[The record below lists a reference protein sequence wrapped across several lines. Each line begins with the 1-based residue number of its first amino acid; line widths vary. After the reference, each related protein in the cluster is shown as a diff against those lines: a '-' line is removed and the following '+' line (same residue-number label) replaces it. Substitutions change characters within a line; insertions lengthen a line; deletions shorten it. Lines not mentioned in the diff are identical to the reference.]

1 MNYLSGALRFVAG
14 TEIEPQNIVPRL
26 IDRIKTSALPHDRR
40 SAIIQL
46 TDVAKESPQRQ
57 GNVGEQSL
65 KILYAILEQD
75 SDYDETIKAAI
86 ELLIALCGTL
96 EYPTTISDDKTP
108 ISRDQFERETKD
120 AAATNIDMYL
130 GLPNSLPLLLQ
141 LLDRDNFYIKFGTI
155 ELLAAMAANSRHT
168 LQAAVLEAPQGVAR
182 ICDILEDPHRHIR
195 SNAVL
200 LISTLCDRS
209 PEICKIVVFGAVLEK
224 LFALI
229 ESVSSTHHPKS
240 EQAAD
245 DQTANQNGYENDD
258 DEDSVESAI
267 IIQDSLVAIRTLI
280 NGTSSTSTFF
290 RDSGCVPRLVSC
302 LRQTVND
309 AAISRNDSS
318 LTANSQ
324 ETGVRSAIERQ
335 SRKNLVIAMQCIS
348 GLVHGSD
355 DAARLVKND
364 FANAEMLKVLSSI
377 AFCITSDEPLGSA
390 NSTNKLL
397 QIRITAL
404 KTMSQLL
411 RGHDTFRSNFSSALA
426 VPGQPST
433 INGQITTLRLMLSDP
448 SAAVRVAAYLVLRDS
463 FVVDTKLNLPSSAL
477 LNAMTNST
485 NTASY
490 SLSDNRN
497 LSHGSLPSSTD
508 IPTATDTVSFVV
520 ETLKEA
526 LIGWPTNSD
535 SAGVFYSAS
544 FTSWI
549 LANAANAKEQLL
561 NTYANGS
568 PLLPQL
574 IRFLGKLER
583 ENGPGEVRIALFCLI
598 CVWLNNCP
606 AAVSSFLSSA
616 MHLPM
621 LVDILKSDA
630 GHGETVEVH
639 VRGLAA
645 VLLGICFKAT
655 EKTIDPLDNS
665 GFLSGGGGGSVVIPK
680 GVVADVIRTRIG
692 VTLFTSCLDD
702 LRATRAYSS
711 RNSLWKITDDLI
723 GREECEGYLSA
734 GGLLGHQNWYE
745 PLVIEVVDDV
755 YKHIGAK
762 AIDLV
767 AEPTI
772 IEQPNAGTNGYMP
785 TNESG
790 LPKESKVFTDSAR
803 DEILQSHKEY
813 IRSQDERLDA
823 ARGQIEELAAAL
835 REAQVQLD
843 ANAQVASTVT
853 SSDAYRQLKAE
864 RDELNQEKEAL
875 ESLLSEKTSDYEEAL
890 RTLAAYEEEQSSH
903 VDSFNPGSDISQAE
917 IQNLRSQNA
926 AMTKAL
932 DSEMQRSMESSR
944 QIAEL
949 EDALHRKE
957 IEIDALSKETE
968 SIKSNVHPDVA
979 DVLQWRSRAEIA
991 ETTLRNQEE
1000 TMRKIQEAESDLQ
1013 SRLHV
1018 VERSRDNVLA
1028 ELESVKKLA
1037 NDHKAEYEKL
1047 RLTRQRELDAS
1058 RDSSATN
1065 AAAHDEIEFLK
1076 AQLQEAQQKIVEQER
1091 QLSSQ
1096 PPNNDASMDRLQVDY
1111 DAVLRSYEA
1120 GKVELADCKQAL
1132 GQWQKR
1138 AEVSED
1144 IRDKQATE
1152 NNRLTNIC
1160 RELEDSV
1167 RTLTVSLKKQEQLAT
1182 TSKIRVSE
1190 LEQQCTE
1197 LEEVRRRTEET
1208 LQETKKEAKVRT
1220 EQSIRLAGQVYETEE
1235 EKARLEEEL
1244 ESFKDRTQTV
1254 THNVHHAGSETLFND
1269 VGIKEELG
1277 ALKEELR
1284 VTNEALI
1291 ESREKEASIL
1301 EQMESN
1307 SDAISRAEAAESELV
1322 SCRAELQK
1330 LDEEINE
1337 LKERLLLLDEAE
1349 HAKRA
1354 LTMQVVELQRTLE
1367 EQTAAQARDVDQTD
1381 HQSSLVTERNV
1392 SKTSLDQKTT
1402 ELEAASSALKT
1413 CRNELSA
1420 SRRIVAD
1427 LEKQVAENEAVLS
1440 VLRSERD
1447 GFLNEATELKEKV
1460 DHFTTKE
1467 EEYGQLMEIKN
1478 QLEESEQRRSEL
1490 SRELKLA
1497 IDERE
1502 ENIAALQSV
1511 IDGRVGEI
1519 QMLTADLKVAM
1530 EKQGQL
1536 KERTEATERK
1546 INDSQLMI
1554 DEKSEDIAVRE
1565 EQLVESSRK
1574 LQEASDL
1581 NVELQRQIDVKTA
1594 EIQHNQ
1600 EEAER
1605 LRNELKE
1612 MKSKHERTDE
1622 QCAEFEQRNAQI
1634 FQELNEK
1641 IEEIANLDG
1650 ELESKNMEIELLK
1663 AQIIESQRKQEE
1675 DADAMVI
1682 AKQKCNDLE
1691 TAVASKTMEVELLKG
1706 EVSESEKTRDES
1718 KLNAGAFE
1726 QRCQQ
1731 YESAIEEKTLE
1742 IELLKAEKWEVEK
1755 KRNEFGQNAYSFE
1768 QKCKDLEGL
1777 VETKSMEMELLK
1789 AELKESEKKGTEL
1802 FESFATAEA
1811 RCKEYEDRVANK
1823 SAQVA
1828 ALQDQISEAEK
1839 RIEES
1844 ATKLTSMTVAQEL
1857 AEIESKVLQSKVDS
1871 LEVQCAQLTKTL
1883 ASSQGDAK
1891 LRAKEWRD
1899 STEAQVLALRDLR
1912 SRLQSSDEKCKSL
1925 EERIEELKSL
1935 NESEEES
1942 EKLVQDQQLRSA
1954 VVENVVGSIISNAS
1968 CSATVKSLS
1977 LELDQTKRQLDVT
1990 RLSLS
1995 HQQHRGDQLAQKLS
2009 SMSPETQRDEAQ
2021 LVSFDNNE
2029 IENATGMQQTPQ
2041 QQQHRITELENA
2053 LRDAARTVAATNKEL
2068 IAAQGLLVEI
2078 SSDKTAMRAELS
2090 NAEQQIERLSSQLNS
2105 QGSSRSI
2112 TCSDKQNDLSD
2123 CSEVSESEAN
2133 AMDAALN
2140 DDDDYTREVVETD
2153 LKTAQVNVMNLKTA
2167 LSRSITEA
2175 DSASLLV
2182 SDIVEKV
2189 GTLEDMMRVSQ
2200 KNELELGKQLSEI
2213 QQSSETERQKLEKE
2227 ISSAKFS
2234 YDDLSK
2240 KHTKAQ
2246 QEIRLLN
2253 VSISGLEEKI
2263 VDLRQGRQ
2271 RLSSRVDDLL
2281 AQLDISKEDL
2291 EEQENKSKRLQH
2303 ERDELESRYNE
2314 FKTKF
2319 SLSDQNR
2326 VELESRLSET
2336 MNQMK
2341 LDQQK
2346 HERELSQKHE
2356 QWDRDA
2362 KGYEL
2367 EIERVSTELEEA
2379 ERGKRSI
2386 ETELKSEQALFR
2398 KERADLSEEVR
2409 VNTAAV
2415 KSWTDTANGY
2425 AAQVQLLSSELEKQ
2439 SKSHADEMRDAT
2451 SIQQGLKAE
2460 LKTLEAV
2467 RDRVQA
2473 SLRNSESEVLKLK
2486 AQLRDES
2493 EKRHI
2498 LEEENQDFVK
2508 STEWLEQRCK
2518 GLDEEVKTLKRSTDQ
2533 LSRMNASLEDK
2544 LNAEVDSVRQL
2555 RTQID
2560 AKQNDLV
2567 SENDRRK
2574 RAEEEV
2580 SVLTKKLG
2588 SKIEEGEALARDNGD
2603 LRAWVN
2609 DLEKQ
2614 ASELQT
2620 AASDFEEV
2628 EQSLQ
2633 ESMEAQ
2639 RASADQVTKLNEDL
2653 RKEREALRL
2662 SEVRGRKAERERET
2676 SAEALSTCEEK
2687 LRAVEGRL
2695 SEIRE
2700 SSVEKLSASEASVR
2714 SQAQRCAELET
2725 SLAQA
2730 QRQLAELGHVSDEAF
2745 AVKSDLRRTRDEVS
2759 RLKQR
2764 CDEAE
2769 SKVESL
2775 DEELTKCRDEMAQL
2789 RECAGAEGLK
2799 SLEAEHN
2806 ELLVYLADLELEL
2819 TTLKESAGAD
2829 LES

>member
-14 TEIEPQNIVPRL
+14 TETEPQNVVPRL

-75 SDYDETIKAAI
+75 SDYDETVKAAI

-182 ICDILEDPHRHIR
+182 ICDILEDPHKHIR

-229 ESVSSTHHPKS
+229 ESVSSTHRPKS

-309 AAISRNDSS
+309 AAISRTDSS
-318 LTANSQ
+318 ITANSQ

-348 GLVHGSD
+348 GLVQGTD

-377 AFCITSDEPLGSA
+377 AFCITSDEPLDSA
-390 NSTNKLL
+390 KSTNKLL
-397 QIRITAL
+397 QIRIIAL
-404 KTMSQLL
+404 KTLSQLL

-426 VPGQPST
+426 VPGRSST

-463 FVVDTKLNLPSSAL
+463 FVVDTQLNLPSSAL

-508 IPTATDTVSFVV
+508 ISTATDTVSFVV

-630 GHGETVEVH
+630 GQGETAGVH

-665 GFLSGGGGGSVVIPK
+665 GFLSGGGGGSVLIPK

-702 LRATRAYSS
+702 LRATRAYSN

-723 GREECEGYLSA
+723 GREEREGYLSV

-785 TNESG
+785 TNEAG
-790 LPKESKVFTDSAR
+790 LSKESKVFTDSTR

-853 SSDAYRQLKAE
+853 SSDTYRQLKAE
-864 RDELNQEKEAL
+864 KDELNQEKEAL

-926 AMTKAL
+926 AMTQAL

-957 IEIDALSKETE
+957 IEIDALAKETE

-991 ETTLRNQEE
+991 ETTLRSQEE

-1058 RDSSATN
+1058 RDSSAAN

-1096 PPNNDASMDRLQVDY
+1096 PPNNDASMDRLQMDY
-1111 DAVLRSYEA
+1111 DTVLRSYEA

-1152 NNRLTNIC
+1152 NNRLTNTC

-1167 RTLTVSLKKQEQLAT
+1167 RTLTASLKKQEQLAT

-1220 EQSIRLAGQVYETEE
+1220 EQSIRLAGQVYEIEE
-1235 EKARLEEEL
+1235 QKAKLEEEL
-1244 ESFKDRTQTV
+1244 ESFKDSRQTGTQ
-1254 THNVHHAGSETLFND
+1254 NVHPVGSETLFND
-1269 VGIKEELG
+1269 VGIKEELS

-1291 ESREKEASIL
+1291 ESRKKEASIL
-1301 EQMESN
+1301 EQMENN

-1337 LKERLLLLDEAE
+1337 MKERLLLLDEAE

-1367 EQTAAQARDVDQTD
+1367 EQTAAQARGADQTD
-1381 HQSSLVTERNV
+1381 QQPLSVTERNI
-1392 SKTSLDQKTT
+1392 SKTSLDQKAK
-1402 ELEAASSALKT
+1402 ELEAASSALKI

-1420 SRRIVAD
+1420 SKRIVAD

-1447 GFLNEATELKEKV
+1447 GFLKEATELKEKV
-1460 DHFTTKE
+1460 DHFNTKE

-1490 SRELKLA
+1490 SRELTLA

-1519 QMLTADLKVAM
+1519 QVLTADLKVAM
-1530 EKQGQL
+1530 EKQGEL
-1536 KERTEATERK
+1536 KERTEAAERK
-1546 INDSQLMI
+1546 VNDNQLII

-1581 NVELQRQIDVKTA
+1581 NVELQRQIDVKAA

-1605 LRNELKE
+1605 LRNESQE
-1612 MKSKHERTDE
+1612 MKSKHEKTDE

-1650 ELESKNMEIELLK
+1650 ELESRNMEIELLK

-1691 TAVASKTMEVELLKG
+1691 TAVDSKTMEVELLKG
-1706 EVSESEKTRDES
+1706 EVSESEKIRDES
-1718 KLNAGAFE
+1718 ELNAGAFE
-1726 QRCQQ
+1726 QKCQQ
-1731 YESAIEEKTLE
+1731 YESAIEEKRLE
-1742 IELLKAEKWEVEK
+1742 IELLKAEKREVEK

-1768 QKCKDLEGL
+1768 QKCKDLEG
-1777 VETKSMEMELLK
+1777 VAETKSMEMELLK
-1789 AELKESEKKGTEL
+1789 AELKESEKKNTEL
-1802 FESFATAEA
+1802 FESFATAET
-1811 RCKEYEDRVANK
+1811 RCKEYEDRIAYK

-1844 ATKLTSMTVAQEL
+1844 AIKLTSMTVAQEL

-1871 LEVQCAQLTKTL
+1871 LEAQCAQLTKTL
-1883 ASSQGDAK
+1883 ASSQDDAELK
-1891 LRAKEWRD
+1891 AKEWRD
-1899 STEAQVLALRDLR
+1899 STEAQVLALRDMR

-1935 NESEEES
+1935 NENEEAS
-1942 EKLVQDQQLRSA
+1942 EKLIQDQQLRSA
-1954 VVENVVGSIISNAS
+1954 VVENVVDSVISNAS

-1977 LELDQTKRQLDVT
+1977 LQLDQTKRQLDVT

-1995 HQQHRGDQLAQKLS
+1995 QQQHRSDQLAQKLS
-2009 SMSPETQRDEAQ
+2009 SMSVEAQRDEPQ
-2021 LVSFDNNE
+2021 LVSNNNE
-2029 IENATGMQQTPQ
+2029 IEKAAGMQQTPQ
-2041 QQQHRITELENA
+2041 QQHHRITELENA
-2053 LRDAARTVAATNKEL
+2053 LCDAARTVAATNKEL
-2068 IAAQGLLVEI
+2068 IAAQALLVEI

-2090 NAEQQIERLSSQLNS
+2090 NAEQQIEQLSSQLNS
-2105 QGSSRSI
+2105 KCSSRS
-2112 TCSDKQNDLSD
+2112 TTGSDKQNDLSD

-2133 AMDAALN
+2133 AMDVALN
-2140 DDDDYTREVVETD
+2140 DDDDYTREIVETD
-2153 LKTAQVNVMNLKTA
+2153 LKTAQVNVLNLKTA
-2167 LSRSITEA
+2167 LSRSVTEA

-2189 GTLEDMMRVSQ
+2189 GTLEDMMHTSQ

-2227 ISSAKFS
+2227 ISSAKFV
-2234 YDDLSK
+2234 YEDLSE
-2240 KHTKAQ
+2240 KHARAQ

-2253 VSISGLEEKI
+2253 LSISGLEEKI

-2281 AQLDISKEDL
+2281 AQLDISQEDL
-2291 EEQENKSKRLQH
+2291 EEQENKSKRLQN

-2319 SLSDQNR
+2319 SLSDQKR

-2346 HERELSQKHE
+2346 HEREISQKHE

-2367 EIERVSTELEEA
+2367 DIERVSTELEEA

-2398 KERADLSEEVR
+2398 KERAELTEKVR

-2439 SKSHADEMRDAT
+2439 SKSHADEMRDAI

-2467 RDRVQA
+2467 RDRMQA
-2473 SLRNSESEVLKLK
+2473 SLRNSESEVLTLK

-2533 LSRMNASLEDK
+2533 LSRMNASLEAK

-2555 RTQID
+2555 RAQID

-2588 SKIEEGEALARDNGD
+2588 SKIEECEALARDNGD

-2639 RASADQVTKLNEDL
+2639 RASAEQVTKLNEDL

-2676 SAEALSTCEEK
+2676 SNEALSACEEK

-2695 SEIRE
+2695 AEIRE

-2725 SLAQA
+2725 ALAQA

-2764 CDEAE
+2764 CEEAE

-2775 DEELTKCRDEMAQL
+2775 DEELTKCRDEMEQL

-2819 TTLKESAGAD
+2819 TTLKESAGGD